1 MCFTNIGQGE
11 QALALYLSNSLAL
24 STMKISFLLLLVFIM
39 SCATPKSESDESAD
53 TPPPEEATP
62 VTVDEMDDPPLTD
75 PKTVVDYF
83 NLLRWKGM
91 IDPFVLLERGDK
103 WVCIEDAGSEFNYE
117 GSLDAVRHYPSIVDI
132 KNGYIQIEDEGT
144 GGGTLSYTEVALFR
158 KSDKSY
164 LIALNRYG
172 LDEITHIISGDTP
185 RFYQW
190 ENNELS
196 EVTTEVFP
204 KTSLSLFFK
213 EDMEPIES
221 PYYFTLPQVG
231 RSIEYHIQLNDPAQ
245 KERLKTN
252 KINIQFDSGQDK
264 FVFTYP

>member
-1 MCFTNIGQGE
+1 
-11 QALALYLSNSLAL
+11 
-24 STMKISFLLLLVFIM
+24 MKISFLLLLVFIV
-39 SCATPKSESDESAD
+39 SCASPKSESDESTD

-62 VTVDEMDDPPLTD
+62 VTVDEIGDPPLTD